1 MAQNSFKAHRPV
13 AMGTR
18 GMVAS
23 AHSLA
28 SLAGL
33 RMLMDGGNAVD
44 AAVATAAALNVVE
57 PFMSGLGGIGI
68 MLFHQARSGVT
79 RTLNFGGRTPYAAQP
94 ELFNEKT
101 KQVGL
106 LAPMVPGN
114 LAGWLEAL
122 EKYGTMSREKVFTP
136 AIEYAERG
144 VPMTHFGYA
153 VWQSNAAKLRQ
164 CPHAAA
170 TYLTGGEVP
179 APGEIVRQPDLARTF
194 RKIVEQ
200 GRAVFYEGEIARAI
214 ADFCT
219 AEGGLISLK
228 DLRDYQPVWQDVIS
242 TDYRGYTV
250 CTAPPNSEGF
260 QMLETLNILEAFD
273 IASLRHNSAEYL
285 HLLIEAVKIAATD
298 RIAFAGDPDLF
309 DVPIAGLLS
318 KEFAAER
325 RKLIN
330 LKKANVVAGERWV
343 KDAPADAITAGK
355 AREYFPKGTTH
366 FCVVDGEGN
375 AVSITQTLGGGF
387 GCGRV
392 VPGTGIALN
401 NGINWME
408 IDPACNT
415 PNLVAGG
422 KRAAWCLAP
431 MQVFRDGQLR
441 LAIGTPGSYGILHT
455 TLQMFLNVIE
465 FGANVQEA
473 IEAPRVRVYG
483 GTNVEA
489 EERIPADV
497 RDALTQKGHTIHL
510 LPAWSPIV
518 GGGHGIMVHPTSGAL
533 MGGADPRRD
542 GYAVGW

>member
-1 MAQNSFKAHRPV
+1 MEQVSFKAHRPV

-57 PFMSGLGGIGI
+57 PFMSGVGGIGL
-68 MLFHQARSGVT
+68 MLFHQAKTGVT
-79 RTLNFGGRTPYAAQP
+79 RTLNFSGVAPNAAKP
-94 ELFNEKT
+94 ELFNEQT
-101 KQVGL
+101 QQEGI
-106 LAPMVPGN
+106 LAPLVPGN

-122 EKYGTMSREKVFTP
+122 DKHGTMNREKVFTP
-136 AIEYAERG
+136 AMEYAERG
-144 VPMTHFGYA
+144 VPLTHFNVS
-153 VWQSNAAKLRQ
+153 VWEGSAEKLRK

-170 TYLTGGEVP
+170 TYLVDGKVP
-179 APGEIVRQPDLARTF
+179 APGEILRQPDLASSF

-200 GRAVFYEGEIARAI
+200 GASVFYEGEIAKGI
-214 ADFCT
+214 AEFCA

-228 DLRDYQPVWQDVIS
+228 DLRDYKPVWQDVIF
-242 TDYRGYTV
+242 TDYRGYKV

-260 QMLETLNILEAFD
+260 QMLETLNILEVYD
-273 IASLRHNSAEYL
+273 VASMPHNSAEYL

-298 RIAFAGDPDLF
+298 RIAYAADPKF
-309 DVPIAGLLS
+309 NDVPMAGLLS

-330 LKKANVVAGERWV
+330 LKKANVVSGERWV
-343 KDAPADAITAGK
+343 KDVPAGAIPMGNP
-355 AREYFPKGTTH
+355 RDYLPKGTTH
-366 FCVVDGEGN
+366 FCVVDSEGS
-375 AVSITQTLGGGF
+375 AVSVTQTLGSGF

-408 IDPACNT
+408 VDPACDT
-415 PNLVAGG
+415 PNLIAGG
-422 KRAAWCLAP
+422 KQWATCIAP
-431 MQVFRDGQLR
+431 MQVFRDGKLR
-441 LAIGTPGSYGILHT
+441 IAIGTPGSYGILHT
-455 TLQMFLNVIE
+455 TLQMFLNVVE

-473 IEAPRVRVYG
+473 IEAPRVRIYG

-489 EERIPADV
+489 EERIAADV
-497 RDALTQKGHTIHL
+497 RDALTNWGHTIRL
-510 LPAWSPIV
+510 LPAWSAIV
-518 GGGHGIMVHPTSGAL
+518 GGGHGIVIHPESGAL

-542 GYAVGW
+542 GMALGW

>member
-1 MAQNSFKAHRPV
+1 MARHSFTAHRPV

-23 AHSLA
+23 AHALA

-33 RMLMDGGNAVD
+33 KMLMDGGNAVD

-57 PFMSGLGGIGI
+57 PFMSGMGGVGI
-68 MLFHQARSGVT
+68 MLFHQAKNGVT
-79 RTLNFGGRTPYAAQP
+79 QTLNFGGRAPDAARP
-94 ELFNEKT
+94 ELFDAQS
-101 KQVGL
+101 KQVGIR
-106 LAPMVPGN
+106 APMVPGN

-122 EKYGTMSREKVFTP
+122 EKHGTMSREKVFTP

-144 VPMTHFGYA
+144 VPMTHFGHRI
-153 VWQSNAAKLRQ
+153 WEDNAAKLRQ
-164 CPHAAA
+164 CPYAAA
-170 TYLTGGEVP
+170 TYLIDGRVP
-179 APGEIVRQPDLARTF
+179 APGEILRQPDLARTF

-200 GRAVFYEGEIARAI
+200 GKGVFYEGEIAHAI
-214 ADFCT
+214 ADFCA
-219 AEGGLISLK
+219 AEGGLIALK
-228 DLRDYQPVWQDVIS
+228 DLRDYQPVWQDVIA

-273 IASLRHNSAEYL
+273 LASMPHNSAEYL
-285 HLLIEAVKIAATD
+285 HLLIEAVKIAAAD
-298 RIAFAGDPDLF
+298 RIAYAGDPDWC

-318 KEFAAER
+318 KAYAAER

-330 LKKANVVAGERWV
+330 RKKANVVAGERWV
-343 KDAPADAITAGK
+343 KDVPEGAIKAGN
-355 AREYFPKGTTH
+355 AREYLPKGTTH
-366 FCVVDGEGN
+366 FCIVDAEGN

-408 IDPACNT
+408 IDPACDT
-415 PNLVAGG
+415 PNLIAGG
-422 KRAAWCLAP
+422 KRAAWCLSP
-431 MQVFRDGQLR
+431 MQVFRDGKLF

-455 TLQMFLNVIE
+455 TLQMFLNIVE

-473 IEAPRVRVYG
+473 IEAPRVRIYG
-483 GTNVEA
+483 GTNVEM

-497 RDALTQKGHTIHL
+497 RDALTQMGHTIHL
-510 LPAWSPIV
+510 LPAWSPVV
-518 GGGHGIMVHPTSGAL
+518 GGGHGIMVHPISGAYL
-533 MGGADPRRD
+533 GGADPRRD
-542 GYAVGW
+542 GCAMGW